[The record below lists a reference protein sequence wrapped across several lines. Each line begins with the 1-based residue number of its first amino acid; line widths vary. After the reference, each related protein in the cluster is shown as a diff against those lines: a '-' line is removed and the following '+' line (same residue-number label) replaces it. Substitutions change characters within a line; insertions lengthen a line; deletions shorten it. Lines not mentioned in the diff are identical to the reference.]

1 LINNSKI
8 ALLIFAALM
17 AKQYNQSKALL
28 AITKA
33 SLLAI
38 LKNPGALFF
47 SLGFPL
53 IFVWIFGSFGDGG
66 VNAFK
71 IALAQNADT
80 SNAPLYQNIKNNPL
94 IKLLKYTDTV
104 EQRKDLEKGRI
115 AAILNIVSKKDS
127 ADNIKYDIQL
137 QSTTASIPEMATV
150 VPILEN
156 IVDKYEKAMNP
167 KQQTLVSISKHIY
180 AIREYK
186 QIDFV
191 LPGQIGFSIL
201 FSTLFGIA
209 FTFYNLR
216 EQLVLKRFYASPVN
230 KLNILL
236 GIGFSRLVFQLINV
250 IVLIVVGHF
259 WLGFTLSHGFATFAQ
274 MLLLAFL
281 LLMVLMGVGLIFSSI
296 VKSDSTIPL
305 LINLFA
311 LPQMLLGGTF
321 FSISVF
327 PQWMQ
332 TFCKTLPLTHFNIAI
347 RKISF
352 EGLSLIDCW
361 QNLGVIGIWLV
372 VVYALVYKFF
382 KWE

>member
-1 LINNSKI
+1 
-8 ALLIFAALM
+8 M

-53 IFVWIFGSFGDGG
+53 IFVWIFGSFGNGG
-66 VNAFK
+66 MNAYK
-71 IALAQNADT
+71 IALAHTADT
-80 SNAPLYQNIKNNPL
+80 SNAPLYQSIKHNPL
-94 IKLLKYTDTV
+94 IKLVTYKDTA
-104 EQRKDLEKGRI
+104 EQRTDLEKGRLTAVMNI
-115 AAILNIVSKKDS
+115 TAAKDS
-127 ADNIKYDIQL
+127 TGNLKYDIQL
-137 QSTTASIPEMATV
+137 KSTTASIPEMASV
-150 VPILEN
+150 MPILEN
-156 IVDKYEKAMNP
+156 IADKYEKGMNP
-167 KQQTLVSISKHIY
+167 QIQSLVKISKQMY

-236 GIGFSRLVFQLINV
+236 GIGFSRLLFQLINV
-250 IVLIVVGHF
+250 IVLITVGHF
-259 WLGFTLSHGFATFAQ
+259 WLGFTLSHGFGTFAQ
-274 MLLLAFL
+274 MLSLAFL
-281 LLMVLMGVGLIFSSI
+281 LLLVLMGVGLIFSSI

-327 PQWMQ
+327 PEWMQ
-332 TFCKTLPLTHFNIAI
+332 TFCKCLPLTHFNIAI

-352 EGLSLIDCW
+352 EGLSFFDCW
-361 QNLGVIGIWLV
+361 QNIGVIGIWLV

>member
-1 LINNSKI
+1 
-8 ALLIFAALM
+8 M

-53 IFVWIFGSFGDGG
+53 IFVWIFGSFGSGG
-66 VNAFK
+66 VSQIK

-80 SNAPLYQNIKNNPL
+80 SNAPLFLGIKHNPL
-94 IKLLKYTDTV
+94 IKLVTYKDTV
-104 EQRKDLEKGRI
+104 EQRTDLEKGRLTAVMNI
-115 AAILNIVSKKDS
+115 AVAKDS
-127 ADNIKYDIQL
+127 TGNLKYDIQL
-137 QSTTASIPEMATV
+137 KSTTASIPEMASV
-150 VPILEN
+150 IPILEN
-156 IVDKYEKAMNP
+156 IADKYEKGMNP
-167 KQQTLVSISKHIY
+167 QIQSLVKISKQMY

-236 GIGFSRLVFQLINV
+236 GIGFSRLLFQLINV
-250 IVLIVVGHF
+250 IVLITVGHF

-274 MLLLAFL
+274 MLSLAFL
-281 LLMVLMGVGLIFSSI
+281 LLLVLMGVGLIFSSI

-361 QNLGVIGIWLV
+361 QSLGVIGIWLV
-372 VVYALVYKFF
+372 VVYALVYKIF

>member
-1 LINNSKI
+1 VAII
-8 ALLIFAALM
+8 FIHFIHTFAASM

-53 IFVWIFGSFGDGG
+53 IFVWIFGSFGEGG
-66 VNAFK
+66 VSQFK

-80 SNAPLYQNIKNNPL
+80 SNAPLYQSIIHNPL
-94 IKLLKYTDTV
+94 IKLVRYKDTL
-104 EQRKDLEKGRI
+104 EQRNDLEKGRI
-115 AAILNIVSKKDS
+115 SAIMNIVAVKDS
-127 ADNIKYDIQL
+127 TIYLKYDIQL
-137 QSTTASIPEMATV
+137 KSTTASIPDLATV
-150 VPILEN
+150 VPVLEN
-156 IVDKYEKAMNP
+156 IVDKYEKGMNP
-167 KQQTLVSISKHIY
+167 QQQSLVSISKQIY
-180 AIREYK
+180 SIREYK

-236 GIGFSRLVFQLINV
+236 GIGFSRLLFQLINV
-250 IVLIVVGHF
+250 IVLIAVGHF
-259 WLGFTLSHGFATFAQ
+259 ALGFTLSNGFATFAQ

-281 LLMVLMGVGLIFSSI
+281 LLLVLMGVGLIFSSI

-352 EGLSLIDCW
+352 EGLSFIDCW

>member
-1 LINNSKI
+1 VAII
-8 ALLIFAALM
+8 FIHFIPTFAASM

-53 IFVWIFGSFGDGG
+53 IFVWIFGSFGEGG
-66 VNAFK
+66 VSQFK

-80 SNAPLYQNIKNNPL
+80 SNAPLYQSIIHNPL
-94 IKLLKYTDTV
+94 IKLVRYKDTL
-104 EQRKDLEKGRI
+104 EQRNDLEKGRI
-115 AAILNIVSKKDS
+115 SAIMNIVAVKDS
-127 ADNIKYDIQL
+127 TIYLKYDIQL
-137 QSTTASIPEMATV
+137 KSTTASIPDLATV
-150 VPILEN
+150 VPVLEN
-156 IVDKYEKAMNP
+156 IVDKYEKGMNP
-167 KQQTLVSISKHIY
+167 QQQSLVSISKQIY
-180 AIREYK
+180 SIREYK

-236 GIGFSRLVFQLINV
+236 GIGFSRLLFQLINV
-250 IVLIVVGHF
+250 IVLIAVGHF
-259 WLGFTLSHGFATFAQ
+259 ALGFTLSNGFATFAQ

-281 LLMVLMGVGLIFSSI
+281 LLLVLMGVGLIFSSI

-352 EGLSLIDCW
+352 EGLSFIDCW

>member
-1 LINNSKI
+1 
-8 ALLIFAALM
+8 M

-47 SLGFPL
+47 SLVFPL
-53 IFVWIFGSFGDGG
+53 IFVGIFGSFGGG
-66 VNAFK
+66 G
-71 IALAQNADT
+71 IASYKLALDKNADT
-80 SNAPLYQNIKNNPL
+80 SNVVLYQMIKHNPL
-94 IKLLKYTDTV
+94 LKLIDYKDTT
-104 EQRKDLEKGRI
+104 EQRIDLEKGRI
-115 AAILNIVSKKDS
+115 AAVMNIVAVKDS
-127 ADNIKYDIQL
+127 TDNLKYNIQL
-137 QSTTASIPEMATV
+137 KSTTASTPDLATV
-150 VPILEN
+150 VPVLEN
-156 IVDKYEKAMNP
+156 VIDKYEKAMHP
-167 KQQTLVSISKHIY
+167 QQQSLISITKNIY
-180 AIREYK
+180 SIREYK

-230 KLNILL
+230 KLNILF
-236 GIGFSRLVFQLINV
+236 GIGFSRLLFQIINV
-250 IVLIVVGHF
+250 IVLIVVGRYF
-259 WLGFTLSHGFATFAQ
+259 LGFTLSHGFATFSQ
-274 MLLLAFL
+274 MLLLAFFML
-281 LLMVLMGVGLIFSSI
+281 IVLMGVGLIFSSI

-311 LPQMLLGGTF
+311 LPQMLLSGAF
-321 FSISVF
+321 FPISVF
-327 PQWMQ
+327 PNWLQI
-332 TFCKTLPLTHFNIAI
+332 FCKCLPLTHFNLAM

-352 EGLSLIDCW
+352 EGLNFIDCW
-361 QNLGVIGIWLV
+361 QNLGVIGLWLI

>member
-1 LINNSKI
+1 
-8 ALLIFAALM
+8 M

-53 IFVWIFGSFGDGG
+53 IFVWIFGSFGSGG
-66 VNAFK
+66 VSQFK
-71 IALAQNADT
+71 VALAQNADT
-80 SNAPLYQNIKNNPL
+80 SNAPLFQSIRHNPL
-94 IKLLKYTDTV
+94 IKLVTYKDTI
-104 EQRKDLEKGRI
+104 EQRTDLEKGRLTAVMNI
-115 AAILNIVSKKDS
+115 AVAKDS
-127 ADNIKYDIQL
+127 TGNLKYDIQL
-137 QSTTASIPEMATV
+137 KSTTASILEMASV
-150 VPILEN
+150 MPILEN
-156 IVDKYEKAMNP
+156 IADKYEKGMNP
-167 KQQTLVSISKHIY
+167 QIQSLVSISQQMY

-274 MLLLAFL
+274 MLSLAFL
-281 LLMVLMGVGLIFSSI
+281 LLLVLMGVGLIFSSI

-361 QNLGVIGIWLV
+361 QSLGVIVIWLV
-372 VVYALVYKFF
+372 IVYALVYKIF

>member
-1 LINNSKI
+1 
-8 ALLIFAALM
+8 M

-53 IFVWIFGSFGDGG
+53 IFVWIFGSFGNGG
-66 VNAFK
+66 VSQFK
-71 IALAQNADT
+71 IALAHNADT
-80 SNAPLYQNIKNNPL
+80 SNAPLYQSIKNHQL
-94 IKLLKYTDTV
+94 IKLVIYKDTT
-104 EQRKDLEKGRI
+104 EQRVDLEKGRI
-115 AAILNIVSKKDS
+115 AAVMNLVAVKDS
-127 ADNIKYDIQL
+127 IGKVKYDIQL
-137 QSTTASIPEMATV
+137 KSTTASIPDLATV

-156 IVDKYEKAMNP
+156 VVDKYEKGMNP
-167 KQQTLVSISKHIY
+167 QQQSLVSISKHIY

-259 WLGFTLSHGFATFAQ
+259 WLGFTLSHGFTTFAE
-274 MLLLAFL
+274 MLSLAFL
-281 LLMVLMGVGLIFSSI
+281 LLLVLMGVGLIFSSI

-327 PQWMQ
+327 PEWMQ

-352 EGLSLIDCW
+352 EGLSFIDCW
-361 QNLGVIGIWLV
+361 QNIGVIGIWLV